1 MLIKFIFSYYKKVS
15 LKMFFGFFMLVAVDI
30 AQLISPRIIQRSI
43 DYIISLPSPNNDY
56 SYLLQFTLLIFALAI
71 AIGIFRFFWRIII
84 IGRAHF
90 IEMDFKNRLFKHLLT
105 LSSSLVMS
113 KIIY

>member
-1 MLIKFIFSYYKKVS
+1 MLIKFIFSYYKKAP

-30 AQLISPRIIQRSI
+30 AQLISPRIIQRAI
-43 DYIISLPSPNNDY
+43 DYIISLSSPNNDY
-56 SYLLQFTLLIFALAI
+56 FYLLQFTLLIFALAI

-90 IEMDFKNRLFKHLLT
+90 ID
-105 LSSSLVMS
+105 LSY
-113 KIIY
+113 KE